1 MKKLLI
7 KLVAVVIIIFS
18 FTGCYALSKKYS
30 YKVNP
35 SDNSS
40 NFSKYMGIYGA
51 LTDSYDKDSPI
62 ESVSIY
68 PINFSNKK
76 TSEKVELLS
85 NKIKVVY
92 KGKEYYLKTAKNKR
106 SILPYEEG
114 IILKE
119 GAIVYFG
126 KVKVDD
132 KMIIEIPPI
141 RLKKFVHVTSYNPIA
156 DGLNID
162 TTKDVYEGPLDEYKG
177 R

>member
-7 KLVAVVIIIFS
+7 KLIIFTMILFT

-35 SDNSS
+35 NDNSS
-40 NFSKYMGIYGA
+40 TFTKYMGIYGD

-62 ESVSIY
+62 ESISIY
-68 PINFSNKK
+68 PINFSNIK

-92 KGKEYYLKTAKNKR
+92 NGKEYYLKTAKNKR

-141 RLKKFVHVTSYNPIA
+141 RLKQFVHITSYNPIA